1 MTNSTATPGS
11 DAYLASLAGI
21 VADIEVAE
29 RQVTVAQVAQLRVL
43 ARAGQLAE
51 TQSVG
56 AAARVRAHD
65 MALRA
70 IAAEVGGVMHATD
83 RTIQRRIDEAR
94 TIVEDYPAAL
104 AAWESGRIAR
114 GHVLV
119 IVETGAV
126 VPPDLREQFEAA
138 AIARCERDTPNRVR
152 AELEILAQRMHPRS
166 STERHVAAAAA
177 RCIRLVPGRDGMSDL
192 IATLPTVIA
201 AGIHDRLTQQA
212 RAVIDSRAAIADAGR
227 ETPDESDLLALG
239 LGADGVRAGDGG
251 ADELTTGELSAD
263 SSREPTAAE
272 LAATDHRSTDQVRAD
287 IFADLLLAGTPA
299 IDPTGTG
306 DGAGPLGTIRGHV
319 QVVVSATTLWG
330 ADDGPADLIGQSPI
344 DAASA
349 RELAG
354 GARIWER
361 LLTHPVTG
369 TVLAVDSYRVPP
381 AMRRYLQARDQHCRF
396 PGCRV
401 PAIRCEIDHTHD
413 HALGGPTDHCNLGH
427 LCQRHHSM
435 KQFTAWRVRQL
446 PGGVLHWTSPTGRT
460 YREDAPT
467 PAVMFAPAVPYADD
481 PAPF

>member
-1 MTNSTATPGS
+1 MSEPPTTIRGMTTSTPASGS

-21 VADIEVAE
+21 VADIEATE
-29 RQVTVAQVAQLRVL
+29 RHVTVAQVAQLRVL
-43 ARAGQLAE
+43 ARAGQLAA
-51 TQSVG
+51 TQAEG

-70 IAAEVGGVMHATD
+70 IAAEVGGVLRATD
-83 RTIQRRIDEAR
+83 RTVQRRIDEAR

-104 AAWESGRIAR
+104 SAWETGRIAR

-126 VPPDLREQFEAA
+126 VPPDLRGEFEAA

-152 AELEILAQRMHPRS
+152 SELEILAQRIHPRPL
-166 STERHVAAAAA
+166 TERHADAAAA
-177 RCIRLVPGRDGMSDL
+177 RCVRLVPGRDGMSDL
-192 IATLPTVIA
+192 VATLPTVIA

-212 RAVIDSRAAIADAGR
+212 RTVIDSRDAIANAGR
-227 ETPDESDLLALG
+227 MTTGSAFGIGDDV
-239 LGADGVRAGDGG
+239 ADGDDGFDRDG
-251 ADELTTGELSAD
+251 A
-263 SSREPTAAE
+263 PTAAE

-299 IDPTGTG
+299 LDPTGTG
-306 DGAGPLGTIRGHV
+306 DGVGPLGAIRGHV
-319 QVVVSATTLWG
+319 QVVVSATTLCG
-330 ADDGPADLIGQSPI
+330 ADDGPADLIGSAPV
-344 DAASA
+344 DAATA

-354 GARIWER
+354 GAHIWER
-361 LLTHPVTG
+361 LFTHPVTG
-369 TVLAVDSYRVPP
+369 TVLSVDSYRVPL

-413 HALGGPTDHCNLGH
+413 HALGGPTDHRNLGH

-460 YREDAPT
+460 YREDAPI
-467 PAVMFAPAVPYADD
+467 PAVAFVAAVPYADD

>member
-1 MTNSTATPGS
+1 MTNSTSTPGS

-51 TQSVG
+51 TQSAG

-70 IAAEVGGVMHATD
+70 IAAEVGGVMRATD

-104 AAWESGRIAR
+104 TAWEAGRIAR

-138 AIARCERDTPNRVR
+138 AISRCERDTPNRVR

-227 ETPDESDLLALG
+227 DAFGSAFGIGSDAI
-239 LGADGVRAGDGG
+239 GG
-251 ADELTTGELSAD
+251 AGGGDIEVDTSG
-263 SSREPTAAE
+263 EPTAAE

-299 IDPTGTG
+299 LDPTGTG
-306 DGAGPLGTIRGHV
+306 DGAGPLGAIRGHV
-319 QVVVSATTLWG
+319 QVVVSATTLCG
-330 ADDGPADLIGQSPI
+330 ADDGPADLIGQSPV
-344 DAASA
+344 DAATA

-354 GARIWER
+354 GAHIWER
-361 LLTHPVTG
+361 LLTHPLTG
-369 TVLAVDSYRVPP
+369 TVLAVDSYRVPL

-401 PAIRCEIDHTHD
+401 PAIRCELDHTLD
-413 HALGGPTDHCNLGH
+413 HALGGPTHHCNLGH

-446 PGGVLHWTSPTGRT
+446 PGGVLQWTSPTGRT
-460 YREDAPT
+460 YREDAPI
-467 PAVMFAPAVPYADD
+467 PAVAFVAAVPYADD